1 MSDDIRRWSDALARD
16 PSSTVFLQLGEAL
29 RRQGDA
35 ELALRVALR
44 GLERHPHLAEAHD
57 LLARIAAD
65 AGDLQRA
72 FDEWDMVIRLAPGHA
87 GALKGMGFVCYRQGA
102 LADAERYLGEA
113 SERDPADASI
123 ATALAHVRASL
134 ADAGDG
140 TREGHAPES
149 IATAIGDEGAEAEDE
164 RATGALSA
172 AAAEGIDPRALFH
185 DVLGEARQAAL
196 LLDPSGLVLAGA
208 YLVDDGRDVAQDV
221 GAELSGV
228 SDEARRAMR
237 HLALGDW
244 SSIVFETE
252 AATIALAPA
261 PGDALLVVAA
271 GPETPLG
278 LVRRVLGRAGER
290 ARGWLAGWA

>member
-1 MSDDIRRWSDALARD
+1 VSDDIRRWSDALARD

-35 ELALRVALR
+35 DTALRVALR

-72 FDEWDMVIRLAPGHA
+72 FDEWDMVLRLAPGHA

-113 SERDPADASI
+113 SERDAADASI

-134 ADAGDG
+134 AGADDDDGASDARASVSPAASARDEQEPSQPSVVLSAGDG
-140 TREGHAPES
+140 GE
-149 IATAIGDEGAEAEDE
+149 
-164 RATGALSA
+164 
-172 AAAEGIDPRALFH
+172 IDPRALFQ

-196 LLDPSGLVLAGA
+196 LLDGSGLVLAGA

-237 HLALGDW
+237 HLGLGDW

-261 PGDALLVVAA
+261 SGDALLVVAA

>member
-1 MSDDIRRWSDALARD
+1 MRCTRRSSSSWATRRPAPVTSSARSPAGDTTCDRHLRRRRRSACAPPSRRRRACMGCSTSTARRGTRAAATRRRGRWPMSDDIRRWSDALARD

-35 ELALRVALR
+35 EFALRVALR

-102 LADAERYLGEA
+102 LAAAERYLGEA

-134 ADAGDG
+134 ADA
-140 TREGHAPES
+140 EG
-149 IATAIGDEGAEAEDE
+149 
-164 RATGALSA
+164 
-172 AAAEGIDPRALFH
+172 
-185 DVLGEARQAAL
+185 
-196 LLDPSGLVLAGA
+196 
-208 YLVDDGRDVAQDV
+208 
-221 GAELSGV
+221 
-228 SDEARRAMR
+228 
-237 HLALGDW
+237 
-244 SSIVFETE
+244 
-252 AATIALAPA
+252 
-261 PGDALLVVAA
+261 
-271 GPETPLG
+271 
-278 LVRRVLGRAGER
+278 
-290 ARGWLAGWA
+290 